1 MTLSPSQ
8 GEEQRRTR
16 TVEQVEIATLDRPP
30 HLFQP
35 PVPKASRA
43 SNKGA
48 PVSLSPV
55 FDIGPTV

>member
-1 MTLSPSQ
+1 
-8 GEEQRRTR
+8 
-16 TVEQVEIATLDRPP
+16 VEQVEIATLVCPP

-48 PVSLSPV
+48 PFSLSPV